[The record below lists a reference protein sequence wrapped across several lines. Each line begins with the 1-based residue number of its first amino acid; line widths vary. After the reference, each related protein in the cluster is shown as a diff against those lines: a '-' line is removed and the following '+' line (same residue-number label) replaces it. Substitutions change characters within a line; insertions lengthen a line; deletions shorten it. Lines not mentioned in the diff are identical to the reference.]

1 MAQWIRRSPTE
12 RKTRIPLSV
21 LLHVTNHCLK
31 HGKRG
36 VTKKKGNM
44 KVCITESRNQNY
56 SSSAV
61 AVTTILS
68 VATILR
74 SRRRYCTT
82 RLRHDGLTTSPGL
95 HAVHLGPRSQ
105 FSQGCP
111 GLHAPQGRHPQ
122 SYSTP
127 STILGPQKDEP
138 CHGHPHRLCSPP
150 HTQQKW
156 VPLCPQ
162 IVCQQ
167 QQNNNN
173 G

>member
-1 MAQWIRRSPTE
+1 MAQRIRGSPTE

-31 HGKRG
+31 HGKRR
-36 VTKKKGNM
+36 VNKKGM
-44 KVCITESRNQNY
+44 TVCITVNRNQNY

-61 AVTTILS
+61 AVTAILS

-74 SRRRYCTT
+74 SRCSYCTT

-95 HAVHLGPRSQ
+95 HAVHLGPWSQ

-156 VPLCPQ
+156 VPLVSQ

-167 QQNNNN
+167 QQNKNH